1 MGTLTWRESSFN
13 FTAMSTTD
21 FAISLEH
28 LSVFTWKLC
37 YVYFAIR
44 LQSNKT
50 FPSFNMLYH
59 IIAIYYNWF
68 LCFTVSVS
76 SDRFFTNFR
85 FSFQVLS
92 AMFVFNLS
100 DYTVEK
106 SMLNAF
112 ITNLFKSKKMKMSKK
127 WNDNE
132 NVSINCSDYAGVLN
146 MPQCS

>member
-59 IIAIYYNWF
+59 IIAIY
-68 LCFTVSVS
+68 TVSVS

-92 AMFVFNLS
+92 DMFVFNLS

-132 NVSINCSDYAGVLN
+132 NVSINCSDYTGVLN